1 VTTTADTG
9 EALGPEGQDPQ
20 YPMARQC
27 PLDPPPELAEIQAE
41 EPVRRVSLW
50 DGSHPWLVTRHAD
63 VRAVLADQ
71 RFSADTLLPGYPA
84 TSPGVLAR
92 RKESPSFIAMDDP
105 DHAFFRRMLI
115 SEFSV
120 KAVNRLRPMIEEVV
134 DELLEAMA
142 ARGRGEGTDLVEAFA
157 LPLPSLVICRMLGVP
172 YADHGFFQ
180 GRSHTIVDTRS
191 TVEETLIA
199 SEELRGYL
207 EGLVAERE
215 ERARGGEEAGTGK
228 EAGTGEEVDDLLGRL
243 AARYVVPG
251 EITRE
256 QAGSMGL
263 LLLIAG
269 HETTANMI
277 ALGTLT
283 LLRDPEQAAR
293 VRSGEAV
300 DGAVEELLRLLTV
313 THFGRRRV
321 ATEDVEVGGVL
332 VRAGEGVIAAG
343 EIANRDPEAFG
354 APDALDVERRPNHHV
369 AFGHGVHQCLG
380 QQLARVELQVAYPAL
395 LRRFPDLAVAAA
407 VEDIPFRDTM
417 VVYGVHELPVRW

>member
-1 VTTTADTG
+1 MTATPDTD
-9 EALGPEGQDPQ
+9 QDPQ

-27 PLDPPPELAEIQAE
+27 PLDPPQELADIQAE
-41 EPVRRVSLW
+41 APVRRVSLW
-50 DGSHPWLVTRHAD
+50 DGSRPWLVTRHAD

-71 RFSADTLLPGYPA
+71 RFSADTLRPGYPA

-134 DELLEAMA
+134 DELLDAMA
-142 ARGRGEGTDLVEAFA
+142 ALPEPADLVEAFA
-157 LPLPSLVICRMLGVP
+157 LPLPSMVICRMLGVP

-180 GRSHTIVDTRS
+180 TRSRTIVDTRS
-191 TVEETLIA
+191 SVEQTLVA
-199 SEELRGYL
+199 SEELRHYL

-215 ERARGGEEAGTGK
+215 ERARS
-228 EAGTGEEVDDLLGRL
+228 GEEVDDLLGRL
-243 AARYVVPG
+243 AARHVLPG

-283 LLRDPEQAAR
+283 LLRDAEQAAR

-313 THFGRRRV
+313 VHLGRRRV

-343 EIANRDPEAFG
+343 EIANRDPAAFG
-354 APDALDVERRPNHHV
+354 EPDTLDVERSPNHHV

-395 LRRFPDLAVAAA
+395 LRRFPDLRVAAD
-407 VEDIPFRDTM
+407 VEDLPFRDTM
-417 VVYGVHELPVRW
+417 AVYGVHELPVRW

>member
-1 VTTTADTG
+1 MTATPDTD
-9 EALGPEGQDPQ
+9 QDPQ

-27 PLDPPPELAEIQAE
+27 PLDPPQELAEIQAE

-50 DGSHPWLVTRHAD
+50 DGSRPWLVTRHAD

-71 RFSADTLLPGYPA
+71 RFSADTLRPGYPA

-92 RKESPSFIAMDDP
+92 RKDSPSFIAMDDP

-134 DELLEAMA
+134 DELLDAMA
-142 ARGRGEGTDLVEAFA
+142 ALPRPADLVEAFA

-180 GRSHTIVDTRS
+180 TRSHTIVDTRS
-191 TVEETLIA
+191 SVEQTLTA
-199 SEELRGYL
+199 SEELRHYL
-207 EGLVAERE
+207 EGLVARRE
-215 ERARGGEEAGTGK
+215 ERAEAGEEA
-228 EAGTGEEVDDLLGRL
+228 DDLLGRL
-243 AARYVVPG
+243 AARHVLPG

-313 THFGRRRV
+313 VHLGRRRV

-354 APDALDVERRPNHHV
+354 EPDTLDVERSPNHHV

-395 LRRFPDLAVAAA
+395 LRRFPDLRVAAD
-407 VEDIPFRDTM
+407 VEDLPFRDTM
-417 VVYGVHELPVRW
+417 AVYGVHELPVRW

>member
-1 VTTTADTG
+1 MTVTADTG
-9 EALGPEGQDPQ
+9 AAQDPD
-20 YPMARQC
+20 YPMTRQC
-27 PLDPPPELAEIQAE
+27 PFDPPRELAEIQAE
-41 EPVRRVSLW
+41 EPVRRVALW

-120 KAVNRLRPMIEEVV
+120 KAVNRLRPMIEDVV
-134 DELLEAMA
+134 DELLDAMSA
-142 ARGRGEGTDLVEAFA
+142 APQPVDLVEAFA
-157 LPLPSLVICRMLGVP
+157 LPLPSMVICRMLGVP

-180 GRSHTIVDTRS
+180 ARSHTIVDTRS
-191 TVEETLIA
+191 SVDETLTA
-199 SEELRGYL
+199 SEELRHYL

-215 ERARGGEEAGTGK
+215 ERARA
-228 EAGTGEEVDDLLGRL
+228 GEEVDDLLGRL
-243 AARYVVPG
+243 AAQHVLPG

-263 LLLIAG
+263 LLLVAG

-283 LLRDPEQAAR
+283 LLRGPEQAAR
-293 VRSGEAV
+293 VRVGEAV
-300 DGAVEELLRLLTV
+300 EGAVEELLRLLTV

-354 APDALDVERRPNHHV
+354 SPDALDVERRPNHHL

-380 QQLARVELQVAYPAL
+380 QQLARVELQVAYPTL
-395 LRRFPDLAVAAA
+395 LRRFPALGVAAA

>member
-1 VTTTADTG
+1 VTATADTG
-9 EALGPEGQDPQ
+9 SAQDDQGQNPQ
-20 YPMARQC
+20 YPMERQC
-27 PLDPPPELAEIQAE
+27 PFDPPRELAEIQAE
-41 EPVRRVSLW
+41 EPVRRVALW

-134 DELLEAMA
+134 EELLDAMA
-142 ARGRGEGTDLVEAFA
+142 AAPQPADLVEAFA
-157 LPLPSLVICRMLGVP
+157 LPLPSMVICRMLGVP

-191 TVEETLIA
+191 SVEQTLTA
-199 SEELRGYL
+199 SEELRHYL
-207 EGLVAERE
+207 EGLVAQRE
-215 ERARGGEEAGTGK
+215 ERAQGGE

-243 AARYVVPG
+243 AARHVLPG

-354 APDALDVERRPNHHV
+354 APDALDVERRPNHHL

-395 LRRFPDLAVAAA
+395 LRRFPDLRVAAA

>member
-1 VTTTADTG
+1 
-9 EALGPEGQDPQ
+9 
-20 YPMARQC
+20 
-27 PLDPPPELAEIQAE
+27 
-41 EPVRRVSLW
+41 
-50 DGSHPWLVTRHAD
+50 
-63 VRAVLADQ
+63 
-71 RFSADTLLPGYPA
+71 
-84 TSPGVLAR
+84 VLAR

-120 KAVNRLRPMIEEVV
+120 KAVNRLRPMIKEVV
-134 DELLEAMA
+134 EELLDAMA
-142 ARGRGEGTDLVEAFA
+142 AAPQPADLVEAFA
-157 LPLPSLVICRMLGVP
+157 LPLPSMVICRMLGVP

-191 TVEETLIA
+191 SVEQTLTA
-199 SEELRGYL
+199 SEELRHYL
-207 EGLVAERE
+207 EGLVAQRE
-215 ERARGGEEAGTGK
+215 ERAQGGE

-243 AARYVVPG
+243 AARHVLPG

-354 APDALDVERRPNHHV
+354 APDALDVERRPNHHL

-395 LRRFPDLAVAAA
+395 LRRFPDLRVAAA

>member
-1 VTTTADTG
+1 VTATADTG
-9 EALGPEGQDPQ
+9 SAQDDQGQNPQ
-20 YPMARQC
+20 YPMERQC
-27 PLDPPPELAEIQAE
+27 PFDPPRELAEIQAE
-41 EPVRRVSLW
+41 EPVRRVALW

-120 KAVNRLRPMIEEVV
+120 KAVNRLRPMIKEVV
-134 DELLEAMA
+134 EELLDAMA
-142 ARGRGEGTDLVEAFA
+142 AAPQPADLVEAFA
-157 LPLPSLVICRMLGVP
+157 LPLPSMVICRMLGVP

-191 TVEETLIA
+191 SVEQTLTA
-199 SEELRGYL
+199 SEELRHYL
-207 EGLVAERE
+207 EGLVAQRE
-215 ERARGGEEAGTGK
+215 ERAQGGE

-243 AARYVVPG
+243 AARHVLPG

-354 APDALDVERRPNHHV
+354 APDALDVERRPNHHL

-395 LRRFPDLAVAAA
+395 LRRFPDLRVAAA

>member
-1 VTTTADTG
+1 VAVTTTADTG
-9 EALGPEGQDPQ
+9 EAQGPEGLDPQ

-142 ARGRGEGTDLVEAFA
+142 ASGRGGTDLVEAFA

-172 YADHGFFQ
+172 YADHAFFQ

-191 TVEETLIA
+191 TVEETLTA

-215 ERARGGEEAGTGK
+215 RA
-228 EAGTGEEVDDLLGRL
+228 GEEVDDLLGRL

-313 THFGRRRV
+313 THLGRRRV

-417 VVYGVHELPVRW
+417 AVYGVHELPVRW

>member
-1 VTTTADTG
+1 VTTMLETG
-9 EALGPEGQDPQ
+9 AQDPV

-27 PLDPPPELAEIQAE
+27 PFSPPAELAVIQE
-41 EPVRRVSLW
+41 QEPVRRVSLW
-50 DGSHPWLVTRHAD
+50 DGSHPWLVTRHED

-71 RFSADTLLPGYPA
+71 RFSADTLRPGYPA
-84 TSPGVLAR
+84 SSPGQLAR
-92 RKESPSFIAMDDP
+92 RKDSPSFISMDDP

-120 KAVNRLRPMIEEVV
+120 KAVKRLRPMIEEAV
-134 DELLEAMA
+134 DELLDAMA
-142 ARGRGEGTDLVEAFA
+142 AGPQPADLVDAFA

-172 YADHGFFQ
+172 YADHAFFQ
-180 GRSHTIVDTRS
+180 EHSHTIVDTGS
-191 TVEETLIA
+191 TVEQTLTA
-199 SEELRGYL
+199 SDELRRYL

-215 ERARGGEEAGTGK
+215 ERARA
-228 EAGTGEEVDDLLGRL
+228 GEEVDDLLGRL
-243 AARYVVPG
+243 AARHVVPG

-256 QAGSMGL
+256 QAGSMGM

-277 ALGTLT
+277 ALGTLI

-300 DGAVEELLRLLTV
+300 DGAVEELLRLTTV
-313 THFGRRRV
+313 THIGRRRV

-332 VRAGEGVIAAG
+332 IRAGEGVIAAG

-354 APDALDVERRPNHHV
+354 APDTLDVERSPNHHV

-395 LRRFPDLAVAAA
+395 LRRFPGLRVDAAL
-407 VEDIPFRDTM
+407 EDIPFRDTM
-417 VVYGVHELPVRW
+417 AVYGVHALPVRW

>member
-1 VTTTADTG
+1 MTATADTG
-9 EALGPEGQDPQ
+9 AAQDPE

-27 PLDPPPELAEIQAE
+27 PFDPPRELAEIQAE
-41 EPVRRVSLW
+41 EPVRRVTLW

-120 KAVNRLRPMIEEVV
+120 KAVNRLRPMVEGVV
-134 DELLEAMA
+134 DELLDAMSA
-142 ARGRGEGTDLVEAFA
+142 APQPVDLVEAFA
-157 LPLPSLVICRMLGVP
+157 LPVPSMVICRMLGVP

-180 GRSHTIVDTRS
+180 GRSHTIIDTRS
-191 TVEETLIA
+191 SVDETLTA
-199 SEELRGYL
+199 SEELRHYL

-215 ERARGGEEAGTGK
+215 ERARA
-228 EAGTGEEVDDLLGRL
+228 GEEVDDLLGRL
-243 AARYVVPG
+243 AARQVLPG

-263 LLLIAG
+263 LLLVAG

-293 VRSGEAV
+293 VRAGEAV
-300 DGAVEELLRLLTV
+300 EGAVEELLRLLTV

-354 APDALDVERRPNHHV
+354 APDALDVERRPNHHL

-395 LRRFPDLAVAAA
+395 LRRFPDLDVAAA

>member
-1 VTTTADTG
+1 VAVVTATLDTG
-9 EALGPEGQDPQ
+9 AERDQQDPQ

-27 PLDPPPELAEIQAE
+27 PFDPPQELADIQAE

-71 RFSADTLLPGYPA
+71 RFSADTLKPGYPPS
-84 TSPGVLAR
+84 SPGQLAR
-92 RKESPSFIAMDDP
+92 RKDSPSFIAMDDP

-115 SEFSV
+115 TEFSV
-120 KAVNRLRPMIEEVV
+120 KAVNRLRPMIEEAV
-134 DELLEAMA
+134 DELLDAMA
-142 ARGRGEGTDLVEAFA
+142 AGPQPADLVEAFA

-172 YADHGFFQ
+172 YADHPFFQ
-180 GRSHTIVDTRS
+180 SRSHTIVDTRS
-191 TVEETLIA
+191 SVEDTLVA
-199 SEELRGYL
+199 SDELRGYL

-215 ERARGGEEAGTGK
+215 ERARTGV
-228 EAGTGEEVDDLLGRL
+228 EVDDLLGRL
-243 AARYVVPG
+243 AARHVVPG

-293 VRSGEAV
+293 VRSGDAV
-300 DGAVEELLRLLTV
+300 SGAVEELLRLLTV
-313 THFGRRRV
+313 THLGRRRV
-321 ATEDVEVGGVL
+321 ATEDVELGGVL
-332 VRAGEGVIAAG
+332 IRAGEGVIAAG
-343 EIANRDPEAFG
+343 EIANRDPETFPS
-354 APDALDVERRPNHHV
+354 PDDLDVERSPNHHV

-395 LRRFPDLAVAAA
+395 LGRFPELRVDVP
-407 VEDIPFRDTM
+407 VEDIPFRDQM
-417 VVYGVHELPVRW
+417 IVYGVHELPVRW

>member
-1 VTTTADTG
+1 M
-9 EALGPEGQDPQ
+9 E
-20 YPMARQC
+20 RQC
-27 PLDPPPELAEIQAE
+27 PFDPPRELAEIQAE
-41 EPVRRVSLW
+41 EPVRRVALW

-134 DELLEAMA
+134 EELLDAMA
-142 ARGRGEGTDLVEAFA
+142 AAPQPADLVEAFA
-157 LPLPSLVICRMLGVP
+157 LPLPSMVICRMLGVP

-191 TVEETLIA
+191 SVEQTLTA
-199 SEELRGYL
+199 SEELRHYL
-207 EGLVAERE
+207 EGLVAQRE
-215 ERARGGEEAGTGK
+215 ERAQGGE

-243 AARYVVPG
+243 AARLVLPG

-354 APDALDVERRPNHHV
+354 APDALDVERRPNHHL

-395 LRRFPDLAVAAA
+395 LRRFPDLRVAAA

>member
-1 VTTTADTG
+1 MTATADTST
-9 EALGPEGQDPQ
+9 AQDPD

-27 PLDPPPELAEIQAE
+27 PFDPPRELAEIQAE

-120 KAVNRLRPMIEEVV
+120 KAVNRLRPMISEVV
-134 DELLEAMA
+134 DDLLDAMA
-142 ARGRGEGTDLVEAFA
+142 AGPQPADLVEAFA
-157 LPLPSLVICRMLGVP
+157 LPLPSMVICRMLGVP
-172 YADHGFFQ
+172 YGDHGFFQ
-180 GRSHTIVDTRS
+180 SRSHTIVDTRS
-191 TVEETLIA
+191 TVEETLAA
-199 SEELRGYL
+199 SEELRHYL

-215 ERARGGEEAGTGK
+215 ERARGEEEAGTGK
-228 EAGTGEEVDDLLGRL
+228 EPDDLLGRL
-243 AARYVVPG
+243 AARHVLPG
-251 EITRE
+251 ELTRE

-293 VRSGEAV
+293 VRAGEAV

-354 APDALDVERRPNHHV
+354 DPDALDVERRPNHHV

-395 LRRFPDLAVAAA
+395 LDRFPALRVAAA

>member
-1 VTTTADTG
+1 VTATADTG
-9 EALGPEGQDPQ
+9 SAQDDQGHDPQ

-27 PLDPPPELAEIQAE
+27 PFDPPRELAEIQAE
-41 EPVRRVSLW
+41 EPVRRVALW

-134 DELLEAMA
+134 EELLDAMA
-142 ARGRGEGTDLVEAFA
+142 AAPQPADLVEAFA
-157 LPLPSLVICRMLGVP
+157 LPLPSMVICRMLGVP

-191 TVEETLIA
+191 SVEQTLTA
-199 SEELRGYL
+199 SEELRHYL
-207 EGLVAERE
+207 EGLVAQRE
-215 ERARGGEEAGTGK
+215 ERAQGGE

-243 AARYVVPG
+243 AARHVLPG

-256 QAGSMGL
+256 QAGSMAL

-354 APDALDVERRPNHHV
+354 EPDALDVERRPNHHL

-395 LRRFPDLAVAAA
+395 LRRFPDLRAAAA

>member
-1 VTTTADTG
+1 MTATADTST
-9 EALGPEGQDPQ
+9 AQHPDGQDPD

-27 PLDPPPELAEIQAE
+27 PFDPPRELAEIQAE

-50 DGSHPWLVTRHAD
+50 DGSHPWLITRHED

-84 TSPGVLAR
+84 TSPGMLAR

-120 KAVNRLRPMIEEVV
+120 KAVNRLRPMISEVV
-134 DELLEAMA
+134 DELLGAMA
-142 ARGRGEGTDLVEAFA
+142 AAPLGGRGGSTDLVEAFA

-191 TVEETLIA
+191 SVEETLTA
-199 SEELRGYL
+199 SEELRHYL

-215 ERARGGEEAGTGK
+215 ERARGGEE
-228 EAGTGEEVDDLLGRL
+228 VDDLLGRL
-243 AARYVVPG
+243 AARHVLPG

-354 APDALDVERRPNHHV
+354 DPDALDVERRPNHHL

-380 QQLARVELQVAYPAL
+380 QQVARVELQVAYPAL
-395 LRRFPDLAVAAA
+395 LHRFPGLRVAAA

-417 VVYGVHELPVRW
+417 VVYGVHELPVCW

>member
-1 VTTTADTG
+1 VAAVTATLETG
-9 EALGPEGQDPQ
+9 AGTEPEQDPH

-27 PLDPPPELAEIQAE
+27 PFSPPQELAEIQAE
-41 EPVRRVSLW
+41 DPIRRITLW
-50 DGSHPWLVTRHAD
+50 DGSHPWLVTKHAD
-63 VRAVLADQ
+63 VRTVLADQ
-71 RFSADTLLPGYPA
+71 RFSADTLKPGYPPS
-84 TSPGVLAR
+84 SPGQLAR
-92 RKESPSFIAMDDP
+92 RKDSPSFISMDDP

-120 KAVNRLRPMIEEVV
+120 RAVRNLQPMITEAV
-134 DELLEAMA
+134 DELLETMA
-142 ARGRGEGTDLVEAFA
+142 AGPQHARGESTDLVEAFA

-172 YADHGFFQ
+172 YADHAFFQ
-180 GRSHTIVDTRS
+180 SRSHTIVDS
-191 TVEETLIA
+191 SASVEDTLTA
-199 SEELRGYL
+199 SEELRHYL

-215 ERARGGEEAGTGK
+215 QLAHDGQEA
-228 EAGTGEEVDDLLGRL
+228 DDLLGRL
-243 AARYVVPG
+243 AARHVVPG

-293 VRSGEAV
+293 VRSGESV
-300 DGAVEELLRLLTV
+300 TGAVEELLRLLTV

-321 ATEDVEVGGVL
+321 ATEDVELGGVL
-332 VRAGEGVIAAG
+332 IRAGEGVVAAG
-343 EIANRDPEAFG
+343 EIANRDPEEFAE
-354 APDALDVERRPNHHV
+354 PDALDVERSPNHHV

-380 QQLARVELQVAYPAL
+380 QQLARVELAVAYPAL
-395 LRRFPDLAVAAA
+395 LRRFPDLRLAVP
-407 VEDIPFRDTM
+407 VEDVPFRDEM
-417 VVYGVHELPVRW
+417 IVYGVHELPVRW

>member
-1 VTTTADTG
+1 
-9 EALGPEGQDPQ
+9 
-20 YPMARQC
+20 MARQC
-27 PLDPPPELAEIQAE
+27 PFDPPRELAEIQAE

-120 KAVNRLRPMIEEVV
+120 KAVNRLRPMISEVV
-134 DELLEAMA
+134 DDLLDAMA
-142 ARGRGEGTDLVEAFA
+142 AGPQPADLVEAFA
-157 LPLPSLVICRMLGVP
+157 LPLPSMVICRMLGVP
-172 YADHGFFQ
+172 YGDHGFFQ
-180 GRSHTIVDTRS
+180 SRSHTIVDTRS
-191 TVEETLIA
+191 TVEETLAA
-199 SEELRGYL
+199 SEELRHYL

-228 EAGTGEEVDDLLGRL
+228 EPDDLLGRL
-243 AARYVVPG
+243 AARHVLPG
-251 EITRE
+251 ELTRE

-293 VRSGEAV
+293 VRAGEAV

-354 APDALDVERRPNHHV
+354 DPDALDVERRPNHHV

-395 LRRFPDLAVAAA
+395 LDRFPALRVAAA